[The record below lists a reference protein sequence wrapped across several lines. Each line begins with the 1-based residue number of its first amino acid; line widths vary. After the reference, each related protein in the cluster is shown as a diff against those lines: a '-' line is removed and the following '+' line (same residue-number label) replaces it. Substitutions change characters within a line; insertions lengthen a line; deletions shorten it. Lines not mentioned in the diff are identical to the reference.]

1 MQTPMS
7 VEDFWVLR
15 LEMSDKLVHVLDV
28 IVYPDLPEWLV
39 VGVAVVVCVAILDVY
54 LTRYLRRRL
63 YGVW

>member
-1 MQTPMS
+1 
-7 VEDFWVLR
+7 
-15 LEMSDKLVHVLDV
+15 MSDKLVHVLDV

>member
-1 MQTPMS
+1 MS

-15 LEMSDKLVHVLDV
+15 LEMSEMSDKLVHVLDV
-28 IVYPDLPEWLV
+28 IVHPDLPEWLV